1 MFLLIRTTDFKEKLS
16 YLILPQGSVM
26 GSFMCNILTNDLLL
40 MTGKFVAIVT
50 TPMIIL
56 VAAFY

>member
-1 MFLLIRTTDFKEKLS
+1 
-16 YLILPQGSVM
+16 M